1 MTRSEINEIIH
12 RADAFLREHRFHLP
26 PFAYWTP
33 ADWRA
38 KGGEVSEIV
47 RRGLGWD
54 ITDFGSGDFHD
65 VGLFLFTLRNGDPS
79 DLGSGRGKLYAE
91 KVLIV
96 EPDQLTPLHLH
107 RVKTEDIINRGG
119 GGLAIKLYNTTS
131 DGDRDDS
138 DVVVSVNGVLRTIS
152 AGGTIVLDPGE
163 SITLTDGLYHEFWG
177 VDATVLVGEVSLV
190 NDDATDNYF
199 YDDVGRFPE
208 IEEDED
214 PLHLLVNDYERYVTI
229 EK

>member
-1 MTRSEINEIIH
+1 MTRSEINEIIQ
-12 RADAFLREHRFHLP
+12 RADAFLREHQFHLP

-54 ITDFGSGDFHD
+54 ITDFGSGDFHN

-79 DLGSGRGKLYAE
+79 ELGSGRGKLYAE

-96 EPDQLTPLHLH
+96 EPDQVTPLHLH

-138 DVVVSVNGVLRTIS
+138 DVVVSVDGAMRTIS
-152 AGGTIVLDPGE
+152 AGGTIVLHPGE

-177 VDATVLVGEVSLV
+177 VDETVLVGEVSLV
-190 NDDATDNYF
+190 NDDAMDNYF

-208 IEEDED
+208 IDED
-214 PLHLLVNDYERYVTI
+214 DAPLHLLVNDYERYVTI